1 MKVRLTEEAKQ
12 VIFPL
17 ICDGKIV
24 MHSPETLLEAL
35 QMYDKM
41 YGKAKRKAGFWQG
54 FGITMTVGAVVF
66 AKRWCDERRKT
77 EMLEDELAF
86 AKDDIFFEEDE
97 DGGNS

>member
-41 YGKAKRKAGFWQG
+41 YSKVKKKVGFWKG
-54 FGITMTVGAVVF
+54 FGITMTVGTVIF

-77 EMLEDELAF
+77 EMLEDELEF
-86 AKDDIFFEEDE
+86 AKDDDWFEEDV
-97 DGGNS
+97 DGGIS

>member
-41 YGKAKRKAGFWQG
+41 YSKVKKKVGFWKG
-54 FGITMTVGAVVF
+54 FGITMTVGTVIF
-66 AKRWCDERRKT
+66 AKRWCDEKRKT

-86 AKDDIFFEEDE
+86 AKDDDWFEEDV
-97 DGGNS
+97 DGGIS